1 MVQMDRCKLTL
12 DLPKFQPMKEQDTP
26 LLTNQRPALT
36 LDLPKVVIAPPSD
49 NGLVLKTSVTK
60 VSTRLSSYIIS
71 TRAKKV

>member
-1 MVQMDRCKLTL
+1 MVQMDRFKLTL
-12 DLPKFQPMKEQDTP
+12 DLPKFQPMKEQDTL

-49 NGLVLKTSVTK
+49 NGLVLKASVTK